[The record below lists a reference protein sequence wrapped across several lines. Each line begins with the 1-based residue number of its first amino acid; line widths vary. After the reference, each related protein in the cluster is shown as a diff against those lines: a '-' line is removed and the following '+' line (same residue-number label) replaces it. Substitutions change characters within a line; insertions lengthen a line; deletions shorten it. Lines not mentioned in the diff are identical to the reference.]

1 MKIYFVNIGK
11 TDSKEL
17 DSLIKKYELRLKKFL
32 PFELDYIQIPKYTGK
47 LKSNDLK
54 SLEGMAILKKIEQA
68 DYVILLDEK
77 GKQFSSN
84 DFAQFLQRKMN
95 TGIKS
100 LMFISGGAYGFS
112 EEVYKSAHETLS
124 LSKMTT
130 THQLVRLFFTEQL
143 YRAFTILNNHPYHNN

>member
-1 MKIYFVNIGK
+1 MKIYFVNVGK

-32 PFELDYIQIPKYTGK
+32 PFELDYVQTPKNSGR
-47 LKSNDLK
+47 LKTSDLK
-54 SLEGMAILKKIEQA
+54 SVEGAAILKKIAQA

-77 GKQFSSN
+77 GKQFNSN
-84 DFAQFLQRKMN
+84 DFAQFLQHKMN
-95 TGIKS
+95 AGIKS

-112 EEVYKSAHETLS
+112 EEVYKMAQETLS